1 MNDKTKKSDDMQVN
15 PASERYWPNFEVLS
29 TTDLL
34 EIQKVVVIVF
44 CSDDR
49 YHRTV
54 IYQES
59 NGAIDSYQI
68 DMSDEKTIRISPV
81 RNHQEVENAIDT
93 AFGFLD
99 AIERLGY
106 KSVTTISNRKNSAD
120 IPMKV
125 HYVYGPDDDMNQIL
139 LGYTLDA
146 DVKSKILKALESNP
160 EDAFYIILPE
170 NCVCTREVIFNWEDI
185 MQDADAA

>member
-15 PASERYWPNFEVLS
+15 PASERYWPNFEGLS
-29 TTDLL
+29 NTDLM

-49 YHRTV
+49 FHRTV

-81 RNHQEVENAIDT
+81 RNHQEVINAINT
-93 AFGFLD
+93 TFGFLD

-106 KSVTTISNRKNSAD
+106 KSIITISNRKNFDD

-125 HYVYGPDDDMNQIL
+125 HYVYGPDDDMNQIHVE
-139 LGYTLDA
+139 YTLPS
-146 DVKSKILKALESNP
+146 DVKARILKALESVP
-160 EDAFYIILPE
+160 EDVFYIAIPE
-170 NCVCTREVIFNWEDI
+170 NYTGTSGVLFNREDI

>member
-1 MNDKTKKSDDMQVN
+1 MKEETKNVGEIPVN
-15 PASERYWPNFEVLS
+15 HASERYWPNFEGLS
-29 TTDLL
+29 NTDLL

-81 RNHQEVENAIDT
+81 RNHQEVENAINT

-106 KSVTTISNRKNSAD
+106 KSIITISNRKNFAD

-125 HYVYGPDDDMNQIL
+125 HYVYGPDDDMNQIHVEYIL
-139 LGYTLDA
+139 PS
-146 DVKSKILKALESNP
+146 DVKSKILKGLESVP
-160 EDAFYIILPE
+160 EDVFYITIPE
-170 NCVCTREVIFNWEDI
+170 DCIGTRGVIFNWEDI